1 MTINTDSEEEA
12 LNIPPNTS
20 SENLSEED
28 FPSAN
33 PDHSIPVKKDETME
47 VHHHPHV
54 EKKSFKE
61 YLLEGLMIFLAVSM
75 GFAAES
81 LREHIVNKE
90 RENIY
95 MASFYQDLSN
105 DQTDLPK
112 LISNIMDQQIIP
124 AKSLPR
130 LFRKSTTNTEADSI
144 YYFFRKLIRQQG
156 LRGYITD
163 RTFEQ
168 IKNAGEMRLIT
179 NKNIS
184 DSLIDY
190 YKDIV
195 YTEYLQ
201 QSLLGYKAKLWENL
215 PLVLKSEDYSRS
227 IDSLNSVYIAPAHSY
242 LLSVDPVNVNRL
254 LIQVEEIGAL
264 SLSIKKSIEK
274 VLRRNGRIKKLIE
287 EKYQVHKD

>member
-1 MTINTDSEEEA
+1 
-12 LNIPPNTS
+12 
-20 SENLSEED
+20 
-28 FPSAN
+28 
-33 PDHSIPVKKDETME
+33 ME

-81 LREHIVNKE
+81 LRESLVNKE
-90 RENIY
+90 REHIY
-95 MASFYQDLSN
+95 MESFYKDLSN

-112 LISNIMDQQIIP
+112 LISNIVLQQIVP

-130 LFRKSTTNTEADSI
+130 LFHNSTTNTKADSI
-144 YYFFRKLIRQQG
+144 YYSFRKLIRQQG
-156 LRGYITD
+156 LRGFVTD
-163 RTFEQ
+163 RTMEQ

-179 NKNIS
+179 NKEIS

-201 QSLLGYKAKLWENL
+201 QSLLGYKAKLWDNL

-227 IDSLNSVYIAPAHSY
+227 VDSLNSVYIAPEHSY
-242 LLSVDPVNVNRL
+242 LLNADPLNVNRL

-274 VLRRNGRIKKLIE
+274 LLRKNSRIKKLIE
-287 EKYQVHKD
+287 DHYHISNE